1 MTSLFDNTP
10 SVLFPAT
17 ESAPEPS
24 SSHDVEQMIEQLM
37 AQGYGADESAEAVL
51 RYINAQKAAQHSA
64 NGSAMKL
71 RSDKERIEYMQQ
83 LRAKVAPNVWIP
95 PQMQAEYESEQRVA
109 ASQEAFKQRMRER
122 STAQGPMR
130 STQAAIEFFQ
140 KKP

>member
-1 MTSLFDNTP
+1 
-10 SVLFPAT
+10 
-17 ESAPEPS
+17 
-24 SSHDVEQMIEQLM
+24 
-37 AQGYGADESAEAVL
+37 
-51 RYINAQKAAQHSA
+51 
-64 NGSAMKL
+64 MKL

-122 STAQGPMR
+122 STAQGPMH